1 MNRVTKGL
9 KEILCSTV
17 EYDKEANENPA
28 ESGKEASQKTAEDEK
43 EGSKKKKWRTIGN
56 FTCDGE
62 DAEFGAGCLSLSVG
76 TLNPGHRVRTVYLPF
91 MVGKPYLS
99 PN

>member
-1 MNRVTKGL
+1 LNRVTKGL

-17 EYDKEANENPA
+17 EYEKEADEKPA
-28 ESGKEASQKTAEDEK
+28 ESGKEASKKTAEDDK
-43 EGSKKKKWRTIGN
+43 EGSKKRKWRTLGN
-56 FTCDGE
+56 FTCEGE

-76 TLNPGHRVRTVYLPF
+76 TLNPGHWVCTVYLSF
-91 MVGKPYLS
+91 IVRKPYLS